1 MFFVLIKNNQIKTVY
16 GQSYYF
22 FRNYFNNNFDLN
34 IVDFSPEKAIEELSN
49 IGYFVLFF
57 DNIHSVNTD
66 LAYWNEKLNN
76 LELSFSVIELIK
88 EKQKEIL

>member
-1 MFFVLIKNNQIKTVY
+1 MFFVLIKNNQVQTVY

-22 FRNYFNNNFDLN
+22 FKNYFNSNFDLN
-34 IVDFSPEKAIEELSN
+34 MIEFSPEKAIEELSN
-49 IGYFVLFF
+49 LNYFVLFF

-66 LAYWNEKLNN
+66 LAYWNLRLSNI
-76 LELSFSVIELIK
+76 ELSNCVIDLIK